1 MKSEGRDKML
11 RWNNGKME
19 VIDGVEEVNTLCD
32 LFKVPEDVR
41 ADMIREEEKKRSL
54 RAHESP
60 DR

>member
-1 MKSEGRDKML
+1 ML

-32 LFKVPEDVR
+32 LFKVPDDVR